1 MNDEQEL
8 RDRLAAVDVPPSRI
22 ELDVVVRAGRRRAFR
37 RRSVQAT
44 GGVALATAV
53 LLAVPAIL
61 TRAEARPAGPAG
73 ARPASASAKAD
84 TGLASAAAEATAS
97 AGPAGPCRMTEL
109 PVPAGMTDVTAVAVD
124 PTGRYVV
131 GHSVVGQDFRPVL
144 WTDGQPQALPMP
156 GKSVQPIAANASGV
170 VVGLVEEPQQEYVF
184 RYENGAYARLLTPPG
199 DWHVYPV
206 PAINAAGDIVI
217 NAEPRGNSGGKDSI
231 VLLWKAGSTTAVKLP
246 LPAGANAFDI
256 TDDGTIVGAMY
267 KDGMATAAYAW
278 DQRGNGRKL
287 RVPAGQTGAAY
298 AARGEW
304 ATGGLWPSMSAARWN
319 LRTGEVTSPGTR
331 KPAATKSG
339 SEGPGD
345 AVNASGWVVARGA
358 VLLPGGATVELAT
371 PRGQTSRAADVSD
384 TGLVVGQAVTDG
396 RDAQNLGPRVWRC

>member
-1 MNDEQEL
+1 MSDEQEL

-22 ELDVVVRAGRRRAFR
+22 ELEVVVRAGRRRAFR

-61 TRAEARPAGPAG
+61 TRAEARPAGPAD
-73 ARPASASAKAD
+73 ARPANASAKAD
-84 TGLASAAAEATAS
+84 TGPANASAEATAPT
-97 AGPAGPCRMTEL
+97 GPAGPCRMTEL
-109 PVPAGMTDVTAVAVD
+109 PVPSGMTDVTAVAVD

-144 WTDGQPQALPMP
+144 WTDGQPRALPMP
-156 GKSVQPIAANASGV
+156 GKSVQPVAANASGV
-170 VVGLVEEPQQEYVF
+170 VVGLVEEPRQEYAF
-184 RYENGAYARLLTPPG
+184 RYANGAYTRLLTPPG
-199 DWHVYPV
+199 DWHLYPV

-217 NAEPRGNSGGKDSI
+217 NVEPRGNSGGKDSI

-267 KDGMATAAYAW
+267 RDGVATGAYVW

-287 RVPAGQTGAAY
+287 RVPAGETGAAY

-319 LRTGEVTSPGTR
+319 LRTGEVTSPGTK

-345 AVNASGWVVARGA
+345 AVNASGWVVARSA

-396 RDAQNLGPRVWRC
+396 RDAQNLGPRMWHC